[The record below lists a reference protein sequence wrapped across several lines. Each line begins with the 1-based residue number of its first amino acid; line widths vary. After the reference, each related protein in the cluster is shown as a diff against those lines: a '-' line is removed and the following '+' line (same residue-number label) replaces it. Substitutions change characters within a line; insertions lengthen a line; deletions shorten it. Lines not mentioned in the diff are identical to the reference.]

1 MPPQSGGM
9 EIKMAGK
16 VISQEQQYIKM
27 TETPVWKLVL
37 VLGLP
42 TTVSMLITN
51 IYNMADTYFVSGL
64 GEAAGGATT
73 IVFSIMAILQA
84 FGFMFG
90 HGAGSHVS
98 RLLGAKDPESAGKYA
113 TTSLLLSFIFGTL
126 IMILGLIFLEPL
138 MWTLGSTNDIFPH
151 AKEYAFYIFLAGPAF
166 TMSCVFNNILRYEG
180 KATFAMFGLT
190 SGGILNVLL
199 DPIFIFENGWATVLA
214 NFGVDCP
221 LTFGLNMGTGG
232 AGLATAISQYISLI
246 ILAVPYFIGKTQS
259 KIRFRS
265 GFISPRTVWN
275 IVSTGLPSLIRQGLS
290 SLSGAILNIQAGI
303 WAGEALATSAI
314 AAMGYVSRTV
324 QFIFCVGL
332 GIGQGFQP
340 VSAFNYGAK
349 KYSRVKKGSYFTM
362 VFGLFLIG
370 SLAAVCFALSPQI
383 INIFNAK
390 DDDTVRII
398 GTEALKISCSVLWVM
413 PFTVVG
419 NMMFQSIGK
428 RLQAILLSALQ
439 NGIAFLSMI
448 YLMPYLCEKL
458 WGNGFLGVEMAQPA
472 AYVITA
478 LITLPCTVIF
488 LSKLPADGEEIKK

>member
-1 MPPQSGGM
+1 MSNSKS
-9 EIKMAGK
+9 E
-16 VISQEQQYIKM
+16 SQFIRM

-37 VLGLP
+37 TLGLP

-51 IYNMADTYFVSGL
+51 IYNMADTWFVSSL
-64 GEAAGGATT
+64 GDAAGGATT

-98 RLLGAKDPESAGKYA
+98 RLLGAKDEENAGKYA
-113 TTSLLLSFIFGTL
+113 TTSLLLSFVFGTL
-126 IMILGLIFLEPL
+126 IMLLGLIFIEPL
-138 MWTLGSTNDIFPH
+138 MWMLGSTSEIFPH
-151 AKEYAFYIFLAGPAF
+151 AKDYAFYIFLAGPAF

-180 KATFAMFGLT
+180 KATFAMVGLT
-190 SGGILNVLL
+190 SGGILNIFLDYIFVGLL
-199 DPIFIFENGWATVLA
+199 ER
-214 NFGVDCP
+214 
-221 LTFGLNMGTGG
+221 GTAG
-232 AGLATAISQYISLI
+232 AGLATAISQYTSLA

-259 KIRFRS
+259 KICFKR
-265 GFISPRTVWN
+265 GFINARRVWD

-290 SLSGAILNIQAGI
+290 SVSGAILNIQAGI
-303 WAGEALATSAI
+303 WAGETLATPAI

-362 VFGLFLIG
+362 VFGLLLIG
-370 SLAAVCFALSPQI
+370 SLSAVCYALAPQI
-383 INIFNAK
+383 INIFNSK
-390 DDDTVRII
+390 NDPTVSAI
-398 GTEALKISCSVLWVM
+398 GGEALRISCSVLWVM

-428 RLQAILLSALQ
+428 RTQAILLSALQ

-448 YLMPYLCEKL
+448 YLLPFLCEKI
-458 WGNGFLGVEMAQPA
+458 WNNGFLGVEAAQPA
-472 AYVITA
+472 AYIITA
-478 LITLPCTVIF
+478 LVTLPCTVIF
-488 LSKLPADGEEIKK
+488 LSKLPEDGTEIKREKNNNK